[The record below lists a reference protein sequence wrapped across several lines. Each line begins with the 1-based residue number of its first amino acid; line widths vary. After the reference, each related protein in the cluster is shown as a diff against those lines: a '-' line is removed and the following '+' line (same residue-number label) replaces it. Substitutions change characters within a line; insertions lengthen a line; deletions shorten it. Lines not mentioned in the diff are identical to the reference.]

1 VNRLPPK
8 FGTVKIMKN
17 VLLVDGNALFKQAYH
32 GAKDV
37 FTSKSKHGEIV
48 HVGGLYQFLFILRNF
63 LFDNSQFKKVYVFW
77 DGKLSGQ
84 KRYALYPEYKSNRNK
99 DYVNGNIPEADILL
113 QIELIREYLF
123 DLSIRQFWDD
133 IIEGDDFIGY
143 YCINKPEDEQITIF
157 TSDRDM
163 CQLLSDDV
171 RVYLIDIK
179 RMITKANYR
188 EHFKHHSENALLVKM
203 ICGDKS
209 DSIKGVKGVGEKTLL
224 NLMPEIADRKV
235 TLQEVLIKAR
245 EDNDKRKKPLQSN
258 LNILEQRTD
267 GSQGNRLYDINRIIM
282 DLKNPLMDERVLD
295 DFHSWMENAITPK
308 VDGFIRVYTNLR
320 RDGINDLISEYN
332 KESFFLPF
340 KKITNREKEFYNKSN

>member
-1 VNRLPPK
+1 
-8 FGTVKIMKN
+8 
-17 VLLVDGNALFKQAYH
+17 
-32 GAKDV
+32 
-37 FTSKSKHGEIV
+37 
-48 HVGGLYQFLFILRNF
+48 
-63 LFDNSQFKKVYVFW
+63 
-77 DGKLSGQ
+77 
-84 KRYALYPEYKSNRNK
+84 
-99 DYVNGNIPEADILL
+99 
-113 QIELIREYLF
+113 
-123 DLSIRQFWDD
+123 
-133 IIEGDDFIGY
+133 
-143 YCINKPEDEQITIF
+143 
-157 TSDRDM
+157 
-163 CQLLSDDV
+163 
-171 RVYLIDIK
+171 
-179 RMITKANYR
+179 MITKANYR